1 MGLVFDLAQL
11 TCQKRFDNIKAY
23 SGAAK
28 TRLGRLGKRG
38 NKFFSRLLFNA
49 YRLRYIIKKKHSN
62 CGSSLFRYLLL
73 KVHTLLIITKKVNCQ
88 LRVRRSQTY
97 SDCCLFEIF

>member
-23 SGAAK
+23 SRAAK
-28 TRLGRLGKRG
+28 TRLGKRG
-38 NKFFSRLLFNA
+38 NKFFSRLPFNA
-49 YRLRYIIKKKHSN
+49 YRLRYIIQKKHSN
-62 CGSSLFRYLLL
+62 CGSSLFRYLLF

-97 SDCCLFEIF
+97 SDCSLFEIL